1 MSSALVDAPI
11 IIDMNDDRSLWEVQ
25 AQSLTAPPH
34 FKEETMHNPLG
45 LLGILLISQAV
56 AFEIHPVSWRGGAND
71 YDSSA
76 VQLEFRA
83 DASAAQ
89 CHLRSYILDSRN
101 QAIHEIITRQ
111 AYQPAYAK
119 VLRGRTWLLPL
130 LGGVEWNDDPEEL
143 TRKAW
148 HYNGASHI
156 LLFKAH
162 EENAGR
168 PNTLTRRVHHGDLQ
182 FLHSMRAA
190 DESDAQ
196 ARAKMYRWLEYTYRV
211 AIGKVPANTVR
222 KSTPYHE
229 FFGKVGC
236 SRNPQ
241 LADPSDCTVLDVF
254 DMKHMYRQGDQ
265 EENLRSLA
273 AGAIAHL
280 IQDSYSAS
288 HTLRENGTGRLLQ
301 LYTYDAENQKSHCEK
316 DGAYESNRAGIDMAR
331 AMTTE
336 LLGYVHRRESWEKA
350 SAFFYQTLGAPDA
363 GPATTERRAG
373 AVTDTWVSITR

>member
-1 MSSALVDAPI
+1 
-11 IIDMNDDRSLWEVQ
+11 
-25 AQSLTAPPH
+25 
-34 FKEETMHNPLG
+34 MHIPLG
-45 LLGILLISQAV
+45 FLGILLVSQAM
-56 AFEIHPVSWRGGAND
+56 AFEIHPVSWKGGAND
-71 YDSSA
+71 YGSSA

-148 HYNGASHI
+148 HYNGTAHI
-156 LLFKAH
+156 WLFKAH
-162 EENAGR
+162 EEDASR

-182 FLHSMRAA
+182 FLHAMRAA

-211 AIGKVPANTVR
+211 AIGEVPANTIR
-222 KSTPYHE
+222 KTTPYHE

-241 LADPSDCTVLDVF
+241 LANPSDCTVLDVF

-288 HTLRENGTGRLLQ
+288 HTQRENGTGRLLH
-301 LYTYDAENQKSHCEK
+301 LYTYDAENRKTHCEK
-316 DGAYESNRAGIDMAR
+316 DGAYENNRASIDKAR
-331 AMTTE
+331 EMTAE
-336 LLGYVHRRESWEKA
+336 LLGYVHRREGWDKA
-350 SAFFYQTLGAPDA
+350 SAFFVRTLGAPDA
-363 GPATTERRAG
+363 GSATTERRAG
-373 AVTDTWVSITR
+373 AVTEAWVGIAR